1 MHDKSSPEDLQIE
14 SLTSCYGLTQ
24 VINEITDLLLNSSSC
39 NDLIFTWQPN
49 LMTYSVAYSFLHNNC
64 HHQITLANLVY
75 TLCTH
80 HPTNVY

>member
-14 SLTSCYGLTQ
+14 SHGLTQ
-24 VINEITDLLLNSSSC
+24 VINEITDLLLNSSSS
-39 NDLIFTWQPN
+39 NDLIFTSQPN

-64 HHQITLANLVY
+64 HHQITLADLVY